1 MLTAGGLTM
10 LGGWFLVR
18 HEWPR
23 YKSPPLGMEP
33 GILDG
38 PMGPDIFGPTA
49 RVYYAPI
56 EDEV

>member
-1 MLTAGGLTM
+1 M